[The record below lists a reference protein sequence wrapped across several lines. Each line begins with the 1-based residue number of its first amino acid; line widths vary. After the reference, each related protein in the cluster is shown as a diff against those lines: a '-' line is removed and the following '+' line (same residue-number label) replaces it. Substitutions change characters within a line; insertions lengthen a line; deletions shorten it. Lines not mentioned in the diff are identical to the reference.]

1 METHSEYWQRRADE
15 ERSVADAC
23 ADSHIAAI
31 HRRLAIYQATVV
43 LDSWAMPASYA
54 TPIID

>member
-1 METHSEYWQRRADE
+1 MESHIEYWQRRADE

-31 HRRLAIYQATVV
+31 HRRLAMYQATVA

-54 TPIID
+54 TSTID